1 MSRIIAL
8 LLIFLILP
16 IYILIA
22 FIVYISDGL
31 PVFYVQKKL
40 GLNHKEFNLYKFR
53 TMKKNTPEI
62 PTEEMNDSSKYLI
75 KFGLF
80 LRKFSLDE
88 LPQFFNVLKGD
99 MNFVGPRPCMSSNEE
114 IVKKLREEKRIHKIK
129 PGITGWAQVNGRDL
143 NSFENKVELDN
154 YYLLNRSLW
163 LNFKI
168 ILKTFFVVLVQRNI
182 KH

>member
-1 MSRIIAL
+1 MRVNAEKDGIQWSKKYDPRVTKTGK
-8 LLIFLILP
+8 LIR
-16 IYILIA
+16 A
-22 FIVYISDGL
+22 T
-31 PVFYVQKKL
+31 
-40 GLNHKEFNLYKFR
+40 R
-53 TMKKNTPEI
+53 
-62 PTEEMNDSSKYLI
+62 
-75 KFGLF
+75 
-80 LRKFSLDE
+80 LDE

>member
-8 LLIFLILP
+8 LLILLILP
-16 IYILIA
+16 LYCLIA

-31 PVFYVQKKL
+31 PIFYVQKKL
-40 GLNHKEFNLYKFR
+40 GLYHKDFDLYKFR

-62 PTEEMNDSSKYLI
+62 PTEQMDDSSNYII

-88 LPQFFNVLKGD
+88 LPQFLNVLKGD

-114 IVKKLREEKRIHKIK
+114 IVKNLREEKKIHKIK

-143 NSFENKVELDN
+143 NSFKNKVELDH
-154 YYLLNRSLW
+154 YYLLNRSVW
-163 LNFKI
+163 LNFRI
-168 ILKTFFVVLVQRNI
+168 ILKTVFVVLVKRNI

>member
-8 LLIFLILP
+8 LLILLILP
-16 IYILIA
+16 LYCLIA

-53 TMKKNTPEI
+53 TMKKNTPEL
-62 PTEEMNDSSKYLI
+62 PTEKMNNSSKYII
-75 KFGLF
+75 KFGPF

-114 IVKKLREEKRIHKIK
+114 IVKKLREEKKIYKIK

-143 NSFENKVELDN
+143 NSFENKVELDY
-154 YYLLNRSLW
+154 YYLLNKSLW

>member
-1 MSRIIAL
+1 M
-8 LLIFLILP
+8 
-16 IYILIA
+16 
-22 FIVYISDGL
+22 
-31 PVFYVQKKL
+31 
-40 GLNHKEFNLYKFR
+40 
-53 TMKKNTPEI
+53 
-62 PTEEMNDSSKYLI
+62 
-75 KFGLF
+75 
-80 LRKFSLDE
+80 
-88 LPQFFNVLKGD
+88 
-99 MNFVGPRPCMSSNEE
+99 
-114 IVKKLREEKRIHKIK
+114 EEKKIHRIK

>member
-1 MSRIIAL
+1 MSRIVAIF
-8 LLIFLILP
+8 LIFLILP
-16 IYILIA
+16 LYCLIA

-53 TMKKNTPEI
+53 TMKKNTPEV
-62 PTEEMNDSSKYLI
+62 PTEEMNDSSKYII

-88 LPQFFNVLKGD
+88 LPQFWNVLKGD
-99 MNFVGPRPCMSSNEE
+99 MNFVGPRPCMATNEE
-114 IVKKLREEKRIHKIK
+114 IVKTLREENGIHKIK

-143 NSFENKVELDN
+143 NSFKNKVELDN
-154 YYLLNRSLW
+154 YYLLNKSFW
-163 LNFKI
+163 LDFKI
-168 ILKTFFVVLVQRNI
+168 IFKTFFVVLVQRNI